1 MSICSERT
9 RTVTATVVGCAVV
22 LATVAHASA
31 QSLGDVARA
40 EEARRKTVTS
50 AGKVYTNDRLRP
62 DPTTRSQPATPPAA
76 AASASPAP
84 SSSTPKA
91 GEGTK
96 AGEGAPKAGEGPA
109 KDGQPQA
116 GAKDEAAWRSRIKA
130 ARESLDRSKVM
141 ADALQSRINGLN
153 ADFTARDDP
162 AQRNLITADLQRAL
176 AELDRTKKDIEQQ
189 TKAIAQIQD
198 EGRRAG
204 VPAGW
209 LR

>member
-1 MSICSERT
+1 MTICSERT
-9 RTVTATVVGCAVV
+9 RAVTRALIRYAVV
-22 LATVAHASA
+22 LVTVAHASA
-31 QSLGDVARA
+31 QSLGDIARA
-40 EEARRKTVTS
+40 EEERRKTVKS

-62 DPTTRSQPATPPAA
+62 DPTTPSQPVPPSPAA
-76 AASASPAP
+76 GTTPAP
-84 SSSTPKA
+84 SDASAKA
-91 GEGTK
+91 GD
-96 AGEGAPKAGEGPA
+96 GAT
-109 KDGQPQA
+109 KDGQAQT
-116 GAKDEAAWRSRIKA
+116 GAKDEATWRGRIKA
-130 ARESLDRSKVM
+130 ARESLERSKVM

-162 AQRNLITADLQRAL
+162 AQRNVIASDLQRAL
-176 AELDRTKKDIEQQ
+176 AELERTKKDVDQQ

>member
-1 MSICSERT
+1 MTICSERT
-9 RTVTATVVGCAVV
+9 RAVTRALIQCAAV
-22 LATVAHASA
+22 LMTVAYASA

-40 EEARRKTVTS
+40 EEERRKTVKS

-62 DPTTRSQPATPPAA
+62 DPTTPSQPVPLPSPAAGATPAPADS
-76 AASASPAP
+76 SA
-84 SSSTPKA
+84 KA
-91 GEGTK
+91 GD
-96 AGEGAPKAGEGPA
+96 GATQAGPA
-109 KDGQPQA
+109 QN
-116 GAKDEAAWRSRIKA
+116 GAKDEATWRGRIKA

-162 AQRNLITADLQRAL
+162 AQRDVIASDLQRAL
-176 AELDRTKKDIEQQ
+176 AELERTKKDIDQQ